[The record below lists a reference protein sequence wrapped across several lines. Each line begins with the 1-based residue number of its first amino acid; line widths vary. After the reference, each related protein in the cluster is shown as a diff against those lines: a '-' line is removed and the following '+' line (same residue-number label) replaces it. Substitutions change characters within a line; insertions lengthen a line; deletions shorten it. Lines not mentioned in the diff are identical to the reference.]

1 MKRAEK
7 KGLVKRDF
15 SRAAATYDA
24 SASFQRR
31 VGEELLVYHLGRARL
46 PEAPERLLDIGCG
59 TGALLGPLPG
69 MYPEATLIVGCDISP
84 AMAGAAKKGTSTTRV
99 ALAAADCE
107 DLPFKNAAFDIA
119 VSNLTFQWAS
129 CLSRALDE
137 VHRVLRPG
145 GVLAFSTLAS
155 GTFKELREAIFITE
169 KTAAGTVSPR
179 LPSMMEF
186 LTIEAIERAA
196 GDVGFCDLSVR
207 SEEVVKV
214 YPSLTEMLRTLRA
227 IGAGLKG
234 GGGDTSLAR
243 GALLKELSRV
253 YEELHTTYDA
263 HAGKG
268 IAATY
273 DVAYVTC
280 RKA

>member
-15 SRAAATYDA
+15 SRAADTYDA

-31 VGEELLVYHLGRARL
+31 VGEELLIYHLGRARL

-107 DLPFKNAAFDIA
+107 DLPFKDAAFDIA

-155 GTFKELREAIFITE
+155 GTFKELREAISITE
-169 KTAAGTVSPR
+169 KAAGTASPR
-179 LPSMMEF
+179 LPKMMEF
-186 LTIEAIERAA
+186 LSIEAVERAA
-196 GDVGFCDLSVR
+196 EDAGFSDLSVR
-207 SEEVVKV
+207 SEEIVKV

-227 IGAGLKG
+227 IGAGNKG
-234 GGGDTSLAR
+234 GGGDGSLAR
-243 GALLKELSRV
+243 GALLKEVSRV

-263 HAGKG
+263 RAGKG

-273 DVAYVTC
+273 EVVYVTC